1 MIYFMIMVASILM
14 LSVFSSKLLYKFG
27 VPTLL
32 IFILL
37 GMVFGSDGVV
47 GIYFNDYKLSKDIC
61 SFGLVFIMFYGGFCT
76 NWKIAKPV
84 ASQAILMS
92 TLGVVITALL
102 TGLFC
107 FKVLDISLLQGILI
121 GSVIASTDAASV
133 FAILRSRKLN
143 LKNGLA
149 SLLEIESGS
158 NDPVAYM
165 MTVIF
170 VAIIKMSSNTMIILL
185 IIKQII
191 FAVII
196 GSLLAILTVYILR
209 HINLEIDG
217 LYPILV
223 TAVVVFA
230 YSFCEYIG
238 GNGYLCIYILGII
251 LGNSKLIHKKSL
263 IHFFDGISWLM
274 QIIIFFTLGL
284 LSYPSKLA
292 TVALVGV
299 LISLFIIFI
308 ARPTATFMI
317 LSFYK
322 RPIKEKLFVSW
333 VGLRGAASIVFAIY
347 VATQNVLLDNDI
359 FHIVFFVAL
368 FSVSLQ
374 GTLIPFIAKKLNLV
388 EGNSTIYKTFNDYYG
403 DNNAKLIE
411 IILGCDSKLINKTI
425 LDANIPE
432 DILVVMIKRKGEVIV
447 PNELTI
453 IKEGDTLLLIGEN
466 FENLK

>member
-47 GIYFNDYKLSKDIC
+47 GIYFDDYKLSKDIC

-76 NWKIAKPV
+76 NWKIARPV

-107 FKVLDISLLQGILI
+107 FKVLDISLSQGILI

-165 MTVIF
+165 MTVIL
-170 VAIIKMSSNTMIILL
+170 VAIIKTNSNTMIILL

-191 FAVII
+191 FAIII
-196 GSLLAILTVYILR
+196 GILLAILTVHVFR

-223 TAVVVFA
+223 IAVVSFA

-251 LGNSKLIHKKSL
+251 LGNSKLIYKKSL

-274 QIIIFFTLGL
+274 QIMIFFTLGL

-292 TVALVGV
+292 MVALVGI
-299 LISLFIIFI
+299 LISLFIIFV
-308 ARPTATFMI
+308 ARPIATFII
-317 LSFYK
+317 LGFFK
-322 RPIKEKLFVSW
+322 RSIKERLFVSW

-347 VATQNVLLDNDI
+347 VATQNILDNDI

-388 EGNSTIYKTFNDYYG
+388 ESNSTIYKTFNDYYG
-403 DNNAKLIE
+403 ENNAKLIE
-411 IILGCDSKLINKTI
+411 IILGCDSKLINKTM
-425 LDANIPE
+425 LDANVPE
-432 DILVVMIKRKGEVIV
+432 DILVVMIKRKGEAII
-447 PNELTI
+447 PNESTI
-453 IKEGDTLLLIGEN
+453 IKEGDRLLLIGEN
-466 FENLK
+466 FENLR